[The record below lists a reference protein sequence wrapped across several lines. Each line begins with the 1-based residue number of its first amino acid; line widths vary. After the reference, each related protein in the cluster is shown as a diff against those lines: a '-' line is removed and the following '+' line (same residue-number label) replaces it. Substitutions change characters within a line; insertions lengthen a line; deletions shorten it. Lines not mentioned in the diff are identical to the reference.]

1 MIIFLLFLTILFLFL
16 VLTISA
22 EELTDLARRLRIS
35 DVAAFRKLF
44 DIFNRPIHR
53 FVSYKLADSDV
64 AEDITQEVFVKLW
77 ENRADVQPER
87 SIKSYLYTIAN
98 NLTLNHIRHSKIV
111 RKYQENTR
119 SISEHL
125 SESSPEQLL
134 EQVEFD
140 EAVLSAIN
148 HLPEKSRIVFQLSR
162 MENLSYKEIAARLD
176 ISVKT
181 VESHIGKSLKLL
193 RLALQDYS
201 R

>member
-1 MIIFLLFLTILFLFL
+1 MIIFLLFVTILFLLLF
-16 VLTISA
+16 LTISA
-22 EELTDLARRLRIS
+22 EELTDLAHQLRRS

-53 FVSYKLADSDV
+53 FVSYKLADSDA
-64 AEDITQEVFVKLW
+64 AEDVTQEVFIKLW
-77 ENRADVQPER
+77 ENRSDVQPER

-98 NLTLNHIRHSKIV
+98 NLTLNYIRHSKIV
-111 RKYQENTR
+111 RKHQENTR
-119 SISEHL
+119 LVSEHL
-125 SESSPEQLL
+125 AERSPEQLL

-140 EAVLSAIN
+140 EAVLTAIN

-162 MENLSYKEIAARLD
+162 LENLSYKEIAARLD
-176 ISVKT
+176 ISIKT

-193 RLALQDYS
+193 RQALLDYS

>member
-16 VLTISA
+16 ILTISA
-22 EELTDLARRLRIS
+22 EELTDLARQLRMS

-53 FVSYKLADSDV
+53 FVSYKLADADT

-77 ENRADVQPER
+77 ENRGDVQPER

-111 RKYQENTR
+111 RKHQENTR
-119 SISEHL
+119 LISENL
-125 SESSPEQLL
+125 AESSPEQLL

-140 EAVLSAIN
+140 EAILSAIN

-176 ISVKT
+176 ISIKT

-193 RLALQDYS
+193 RQALLDYS